1 MTSVPLW
8 INFAGA
14 ARRLAA
20 LLVMCGGAAFLR
32 ASENPAAVFAHPPA
46 QARPW
51 VYWYWLQGA
60 VSQRGIDADLA
71 AMKQAGVAGA
81 YLMPVEAP
89 TNPPLYTPLALPLTP
104 RWWTL
109 IHHAAVQADRLGLKL
124 AFDVGDGFATA
135 GGPWITP
142 ALSMQKV
149 VWVETTVPGGRPL
162 SAPLTRPESVDG
174 YYRDIAVLAFPTP
187 LGEDVSTRTV
197 PVEVTTSAPGPA
209 PRFLASGGDGRSEF
223 QSKASCWIQYDFA
236 RPFTARSLVIREWN
250 HNYAGL
256 YQATRL
262 RIEVSDDGVHFNN
275 VFRLTPPRHGW
286 EDWGADDTFSLPSI
300 TARHFR
306 FVYDPAGGEPGAEDL
321 DGAKWKP
328 RLVLR
333 GLVLSSAPRIA
344 GYEGKTGAVWRI
356 SPRMTARGLP
366 DALCVPSS
374 SVVNLTSRLRADG
387 TLDWTPP
394 AGPAWTILRIG
405 HTSTGHTNETATSA
419 RGLECDKLNAAAVT
433 LQFNRWFG
441 AILAHLGP
449 DLSHRVVKIFHVDSW
464 EAGSQDWTPGFR
476 AEFERRR
483 GYDPTPYLPAFA
495 GIPVE
500 SAAQSERFLA
510 DVRLTLA
517 DLLTERFFGTLER
530 LAHQHGCVFSAEA
543 TAPTMTGDALR
554 VFSHVDIPM
563 GEFWL
568 RSASHDKP
576 TDVSDAVSGAH
587 IYGRRIAQSE
597 AFTELRIK
605 WDETPS
611 LLKPL
616 LDHEFCVGVNRLVLH
631 VFVHNPWLDRKPGLT
646 LNGVGTFFQRD
657 QTWWPDARAWIDYI
671 ARCSA
676 MLQLGR
682 PVDDVAYFTGEELP
696 SRSLLPDRQIP
707 RLPPG
712 YSADSINPDALI
724 RLARLEGGR
733 IVLAGGA
740 RYHALVLPPGQPP
753 PSPGLARALA
763 RLNPL
768 VVAPGQSF
776 APLLPPPDFIATDD
790 AGKPAAG
797 VEWTHRALQDAD
809 LYFVSNSEDSD
820 RTLHLSLRCIGS
832 AEVWDPVTGARY
844 AAPDARSAAGRT
856 ALTLTVA
863 AHGALFA
870 VVRRNGP
877 AAPPPPPAP
886 VQVATLHGPWSVQ
899 FNLALGGPAA
909 PVEFPNL
916 VDWTS
921 SADPRVRFFSG
932 IATYHTRFEC
942 PAGTH
947 RIWLDLGTI
956 HDVAR
961 VVVNGIDCGC
971 AWTAPYSVEITRA
984 LHSGSNSLD
993 IQVANTWNNRLAG
1006 DLLGGGSARHVTW
1019 TNAHEPRSPSL
1030 LPAGLIGPVRLLSSP

>member
-1 MTSVPLW
+1 MSLW
-8 INFAGA
+8 FNFTHA
-14 ARRLAA
+14 ARRLSA
-20 LLVMCGGAAFLR
+20 LLVILAGAAVVR
-32 ASENPAAVFAHPPA
+32 ASQDPAAEFAHPPA

-60 VSQRGIDADLA
+60 VSREGIDADLA
-71 AMKQAGVAGA
+71 AMQHAGVAGA

-89 TNPPLYTPLALPLTP
+89 SNPPIYTPLALPLTP
-104 RWWTL
+104 RWWSL
-109 IHHAAVQADRLGLKL
+109 IHHAAERADQLGLKL

-149 VWVETTVPGGRPL
+149 VWSETTVPGGRPMR
-162 SAPLTRPESVDG
+162 APLVRPEAVDG
-174 YYRDIAVLAFPTP
+174 YYRDIAVLAFPSPT
-187 LGEDVSTRTV
+187 GEGVSTRTV
-197 PVEVTTSAPGPA
+197 PVSVSTSTPGPA
-209 PRFLASGGDGRSEF
+209 PQFLASGGDGHSQF

-236 RPFTARSLVIREWN
+236 HPFTARSLAIREWN

-262 RIEVSDDGVHFNN
+262 RIDVSDDCVHFHTA
-275 VFRLTPPRHGW
+275 FQLTPPRHGW
-286 EDWGADDTFSLPSI
+286 EDWGADDTFSLPSL
-300 TARHFR
+300 TARCFR
-306 FVYDPAGGEPGAEDL
+306 FVYDPAGSEPGAEDL

-333 GLVLSSAPRIA
+333 GLVLSSAPRITGYA
-344 GYEGKTGAVWRI
+344 GKSGAVWRI
-356 SPRMTARGLP
+356 SPRMTATDLP
-366 DALCVPSS
+366 DSLCVPRASIL
-374 SVVNLTSRLRADG
+374 NLTSRLRPDG

-394 AGPAWTILRIG
+394 AGHAWTILRLG

-419 RGLECDKLNAAAVT
+419 KGLECDKFNAAAVT
-433 LQFNRWFG
+433 LQFNHWFG
-441 AILAHLGP
+441 AILSHLGP
-449 DLSHRVVKIFHVDSW
+449 VLSRRVVKIFHVDSW
-464 EAGSQDWTPGFR
+464 EAGSQNWTPGFR

-483 GYDPTPYLPAFA
+483 GYDPTPFLPTFA
-495 GIPVE
+495 GIPVG

-517 DLLTERFFGTLER
+517 DLLTERFFGTLSR
-530 LAHQHGCVFSAEA
+530 LAHANGCVFSAEA

-554 VFSHVDIPM
+554 VFSHVDLPM

-605 WDETPS
+605 WDETPA

-657 QTWWPDARAWIDYI
+657 QTWWPEARAWTDYI

-676 MLQLGR
+676 LLQLGR

-696 SRSLLPDRQIP
+696 SRSLLPDRRVP

-724 RLARLEGGR
+724 RLAHLEDNR
-733 IVLAGGA
+733 IVLPDGA

-753 PSPGLARALA
+753 PSPELARALA
-763 RLNPL
+763 RLAPL
-768 VVAPGQSF
+768 VVEPGKSL

-790 AGKPAAG
+790 AGKPAEG
-797 VEWTHRALQDAD
+797 VEWTHRTLPDAD
-809 LYFVSNSEDSD
+809 LYFVSNSENLS

-832 AEVWDPVTGARY
+832 AEIWDPATGARY
-844 AAPDARSAAGRT
+844 AAPDARTSAGRT
-856 ALTLTVA
+856 SLTLPLA

-870 VVRRNGP
+870 VVLRGTHP
-877 AAPPPPPAP
+877 SPAP
-886 VQVATLHGPWSVQ
+886 LPDLRPVATLFGPWSVQ
-899 FNLALGGPAA
+899 FDPTLGGPASA
-909 PVEFPNL
+909 VTFPAL
-916 VDWTS
+916 ADWTTA
-921 SADPRVRFFSG
+921 ADPRVRYFSG
-932 IATYHTRFEC
+932 TATYHTTFQRPTGER
-942 PAGTH
+942 

-956 HDVAR
+956 HDIAR
-961 VVVNGIDCGC
+961 VAVNGVDCGC
-971 AWTAPYSVEITRA
+971 AWTAPYRVDITRA
-984 LHSGSNSLD
+984 LHSGTNSLD
-993 IQVANTWNNRLAG
+993 IQVTNTWNNRIAG
-1006 DLLGGGSARHVTW
+1006 DRLAGGSARPVTW
-1019 TNAHEPRSPSL
+1019 TNAPESRSPSL
-1030 LPAGLIGPVRLLSSP
+1030 IPAGLIGPVRLLSSP